1 MFLNTIAYQSIKKK
15 DMISLDANE
24 ALIVYKQEV
33 KSNEVKRYIKYGPT
47 LFMPLANEW

>member
-15 DMISLDANE
+15 DMISLDSNE
-24 ALIVYKQEV
+24 ALVVYRQDM
-33 KSNEVKRYIKYGPT
+33 KSSKVTRYIKYGPT